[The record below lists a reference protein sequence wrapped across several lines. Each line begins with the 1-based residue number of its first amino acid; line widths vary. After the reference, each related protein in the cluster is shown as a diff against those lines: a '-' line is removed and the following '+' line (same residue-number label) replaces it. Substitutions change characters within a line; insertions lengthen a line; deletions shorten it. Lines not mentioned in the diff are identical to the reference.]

1 MHSLEFNIRYNVS
14 DGAALHLCYR
24 LDDNGDVQEGCIAL
38 REVQK
43 GWWVCSMD
51 VDDRYP
57 NICYG
62 YELRLGGCTLC
73 SEWAGTPH
81 TLRFNCVN
89 RNYIVHDMWL
99 DSPAGY
105 YEQTNLFRFF
115 NRQAR
120 ELDEPSVNW
129 YNRSVTFSVYATGL
143 RRNERL
149 HLVGDA
155 GVLGSWEPAKALPMQ
170 QRVRN
175 RWSVTF
181 DVSTLWSGG
190 LYYKFIAI
198 DDEGNVRWESGDN
211 RHILLPDFEP
221 STNYFYQLDAL
232 TFDAPSLRLAGTV
245 IPLFSLRSSHGW
257 GIGDFGDIKLFADWL
272 ASTGQNILQ
281 LLPVNDTT
289 VCGGNED
296 SYPYNCVSVFALNPI
311 YTDISAL
318 PALSKARRNAFYQ
331 KEREAL
337 NALPTVEYAKVYR
350 LKINYLRELFE
361 EVGSD
366 VLSSEGYIAFEKEQ
380 QQWLKPYALF
390 RFLSSRLH
398 SNIWDWGDY
407 SAYGS
412 DTMERVIAEYPD
424 AVYEVRF
431 HSYVQYLLYTQL
443 SDAHNYANSHG
454 IALKGD
460 IPIGVAPNGVDV
472 WCDREQFNLAVSA
485 GAPPDMF
492 AADGQNWGF
501 PTYNWQ
507 VMAADGYAWWRR
519 RLQYM
524 SRFFDAYRIDHI
536 LGFFRIW
543 EIPRTATSGLAGSFS
558 PNRPLSVEEMAVAGF
573 AFDESRHTVPYIDDA
588 LLKKHFPRKAR
599 QIIDAFLCENG
610 DGTYRFKPE
619 ITDANTLAYYIY
631 ERTPKL
637 PQPMKDA
644 LLRIYGSVLFMR
656 DLNTP
661 TLFVPRILGSDTGA
675 YAQLTQSER
684 IAYDRIYE
692 DYFYNRHTM
701 FWFREGIRKL
711 TPLLLSTQM
720 TACGEDLGM
729 IPACVPWVM
738 KNLQV
743 LSLEIQRMP
752 KLYGE
757 TFADTGRYPYLS
769 VATPSTHD
777 MSTLRGWWREDEA
790 LSQQFYNNVLG
801 FDGKAPLEMDGRI
814 AYTILARHLASPSA
828 FALFAWQ
835 DWMAMDER
843 LRRDNPDDERI
854 NVPSNR
860 DHQWSYR
867 MHIPIEQLM
876 QERAFN
882 ETVQRMIA
890 DAGRGEYR
898 V

>member
-1 MHSLEFNIRYNVS
+1 MNFIEFNIRYNVS
-14 DGAALHLCYR
+14 DSAALHLCYN
-24 LDDNGDVQEGCIAL
+24 LDGENVALQNSLTL

-43 GWWVCSMD
+43 GWWQCSLEVPD
-51 VDDRYP
+51 GHKHI
-57 NICYG
+57 NYG
-62 YELRLGGCTLC
+62 YELRQGCNVLC

-105 YEQTNLFRFF
+105 YTRTNLFRFF
-115 NRQAR
+115 DKQSVQ
-120 ELDEPSVNW
+120 LDEPSVNW

-143 RRNERL
+143 RSGERL

-155 GVLGSWEPAKALPMQ
+155 DVLGCWEPAKALPMQ
-170 QRVRN
+170 QRVPN

-181 DVSTLWSGG
+181 DVSSLWSGG
-190 LYYKFIAI
+190 LYYKFIAV
-198 DDEGNVRWESGDN
+198 DENGAVRWEDGDN

-245 IPLFSLRSSHGW
+245 IPLFSLRSAHGW
-257 GIGDFGDIKLFADWL
+257 GIGDFGDIRLMTDWL
-272 ASTGQNILQ
+272 VSTGQKILQ

-289 VCGGNED
+289 VYGGNED

-311 YTDISAL
+311 YADMSVL
-318 PALSKARRNAFYQ
+318 PELSKPRRNAFYQ

-337 NALPTVEYAKVYR
+337 NALPVVNYSKAYR
-350 LKINYLRELFE
+350 LKINYLRELFDE
-361 EVGSD
+361 EGSD
-366 VLSSEGYIAFEKEQ
+366 VLASEGYVAFEKEQ
-380 QQWLKPYALF
+380 ERWLKPYALF

-398 SNIWDWGDY
+398 SNIWDWGEY
-407 SAYGS
+407 SRYDS
-412 DTMERVIAEYPD
+412 STTERVVAEYPD
-424 AVYEVRF
+424 AVNEMRF
-431 HSYVQYLLYTQL
+431 HCYVQYLLFTQL
-443 SDAHNYANSHG
+443 SAAHNYANSRG
-454 IALKGD
+454 VALKGD

-472 WCDREQFNLAVSA
+472 WCDGEQFNLSVSA

-507 VMAADGYAWWRR
+507 VMAGDGYAWWRR

-524 SRFFDAYRIDHI
+524 SCFFDAYRIDHI

-543 EIPRTATSGLAGSFS
+543 EIPRTAKSGLAGSFS
-558 PNRPLSVEEMAVAGF
+558 PNRPLSVEEITMSGF
-573 AFDESRHTVPYIDDA
+573 AFDEAVHTVPYIDDT
-588 LLKKHFPRKAR
+588 LLKKHFPRKAK
-599 QIIDAFLCENG
+599 QIVDAFLDANA

-619 ITDANTLAYYIY
+619 MENANTLAYYIY

-637 PQPMKDA
+637 PQAMKDA
-644 LLRIYGSVLFMR
+644 LLAIYGKVLFMR
-656 DLNTP
+656 DLNNP
-661 TLFVPRILGSDTGA
+661 QLFVPRILGYETESYVQLAQSD
-675 YAQLTQSER
+675 R
-684 IAYDRIYE
+684 VAYDHLYE

-701 FWFREGIRKL
+701 FWFREGTRKL
-711 TPLLLSTQM
+711 TPLLLSTPM

-757 TFADTGRYPYLS
+757 TFANPARYPYLS

-790 LSQQFYNNVLG
+790 MSQQFYNCVLG
-801 FDGKAPLEMDGRI
+801 FDGKAPLEMDGRV
-814 AYTILARHLASPSA
+814 AHAILLQHLASPSA

-843 LRRDNPDDERI
+843 LRRENPDDERI
-854 NVPSNR
+854 NIPSNR
-860 DHQWSYR
+860 DHCWNYR
-867 MHIPIEQLM
+867 MHISLEQLM
-876 QERAFN
+876 QERVFN
-882 ETVQRMIA
+882 ETVRNMIA
-890 DAGRGEYR
+890 GAGRLI
-898 V
+898 

>member
-1 MHSLEFNIRYNVS
+1 MHFIEFNIRYNVS
-14 DGAALHLCYR
+14 DSATLHLCYN
-24 LDDNGDVQEGCIAL
+24 LDGGNTAPENTLSL

-43 GWWVCSMD
+43 GWWQCSLEVPD
-51 VDDRYP
+51 GHKHI
-57 NICYG
+57 NYG
-62 YELRLGGCTLC
+62 YELRQGSNILC

-105 YEQTNLFRFF
+105 YTRTNLFRFF
-115 NRQAR
+115 DKQQIQ
-120 ELDEPSVNW
+120 LDEPSVNW

-143 RRNERL
+143 RSGERL

-155 GVLGSWEPAKALPMQ
+155 DVLGCWEPAKALPMQ
-170 QRVRN
+170 QRVPN

-181 DVSTLWSGG
+181 DVSSLWSGG
-190 LYYKFIAI
+190 LYYKFIAV
-198 DDEGNVRWESGDN
+198 DENGAVRWEDGEN

-245 IPLFSLRSSHGW
+245 IPLFSLRSAHGW
-257 GIGDFGDIKLFADWL
+257 GIGDFGDIKLMTDWL
-272 ASTGQNILQ
+272 VSTGQKILQ

-289 VCGGNED
+289 VRGGNED

-311 YTDISAL
+311 YADMSEL
-318 PALSKARRNAFYQ
+318 PELSKPRRNAYYQ
-331 KEREAL
+331 KEREVL
-337 NALPTVEYAKVYR
+337 NALPVVNYSKAYR
-350 LKINYLRELFE
+350 LKINYLRELFD
-361 EVGSD
+361 EVGAD
-366 VLSSEGYIAFEKEQ
+366 VLASDGYVAFEKEQ
-380 QQWLKPYALF
+380 ERWLKPYTLF

-398 SNIWDWGDY
+398 SNIWDWGEY
-407 SAYGS
+407 SRYDSTTA
-412 DTMERVIAEYPD
+412 ERVIAEYPD
-424 AVYEVRF
+424 AVHEMRF
-431 HSYVQYLLYTQL
+431 HSYVQYLLFTQL
-443 SDAHNYANSHG
+443 SAAHNYANSRG
-454 IALKGD
+454 VALKGD

-472 WCDREQFNLAVSA
+472 WCDSEQFNLSVSA

-507 VMAADGYAWWRR
+507 VMAGDGYAWWRR

-524 SRFFDAYRIDHI
+524 SCFFDAYRIDHI

-543 EIPRTATSGLAGSFS
+543 EIPRTAKSGLAGSFS
-558 PNRPLSVEEMAVAGF
+558 PNRPLSVEEIQMSGL
-573 AFDESRHTVPYIDDA
+573 AFDEAQHTVPYIDDA
-588 LLKKHFPRKAR
+588 LLKKHFPRKVKLVVDSFL
-599 QIIDAFLCENG
+599 DANG

-619 ITDANTLAYYIY
+619 MENANLLAYYIY

-637 PQPMKDA
+637 PQAMKDA
-644 LLRIYGSVLFMR
+644 LLAIYGKVLFMH
-656 DLNTP
+656 DLNAP
-661 TLFVPRILGSDTGA
+661 QLFVPRILGYETEAYVQLSQSD
-675 YAQLTQSER
+675 R
-684 IAYDRIYE
+684 VAYDHLYE

-701 FWFREGIRKL
+701 FWFREGTRKL
-711 TPLLLSTQM
+711 TPLLLSTPM

-757 TFADTGRYPYLS
+757 TFANPARYPYLS

-777 MSTLRGWWREDEA
+777 MSTLRGWWREDETM
-790 LSQQFYNNVLG
+790 SQQFYNCMLG
-801 FDGKAPLEMDGRI
+801 FDGKAPLEMDGRV
-814 AYTILARHLASPSA
+814 AHAILLQHLASPSA

-854 NVPSNR
+854 NIPSNR
-860 DHQWSYR
+860 DHCWNYR
-867 MHIPIEQLM
+867 MHIPLEQLM
-876 QERAFN
+876 QERLFN
-882 ETVQRMIA
+882 DTVRNMIA
-890 DAGRGEYR
+890 GTGRLC
-898 V
+898 

>member
-24 LDDNGDVQEGCIAL
+24 LDDNGDVQDGSIAL

-62 YELRLGGCTLC
+62 YELRLGGNTLC

-155 GVLGSWEPAKALPMQ
+155 GILGSWEPAKALPMQ

-190 LYYKFIAI
+190 LYYKFIAV
-198 DDEGNVRWESGDN
+198 DDAGNVRWESGDN
-211 RHILLPDFEP
+211 RHILLPNFEP

-245 IPLFSLRSSHGW
+245 IPLFSLRSAHGW

-350 LKINYLRELFE
+350 LKINYLRELFD

-412 DTMERVIAEYPD
+412 DTMERVVAEYPD

-443 SDAHNYANSHG
+443 SDAHNYANSRG

-661 TLFVPRILGSDTGA
+661 TLFVPRILGSDTAA